1 MGGHGNGKKRVIRS
15 EGRGLDLGN
24 TRSIWSPARGIQV
37 GGFEVYLEFY
47 NLKREPFCLTPDPKF
62 LHLADPHRNALVALV
77 QGVIRRRGFMVA
89 TGPVGTGKT
98 TVLNAL
104 LHLLSNLHKNG
115 EHKNGDRKLVSAFLV
130 NPLLSRDEFL
140 ETLLDEFELQ
150 VASTTKPRRLLA
162 LHELFLEAQ
171 GNGGTAVL
179 IIDEAHLLTVELL
192 EEIRLLTNMDTHR
205 EKLLQVILCG
215 QPELA
220 TLLLQPPLRA
230 LRQRIA
236 LLAQLRPLTP
246 GETCS
251 YIEQR
256 LRLAGLQGPLPFSAA
271 ALEEIY
277 RRTQGVPRLINLLC
291 DSCLTVALQVRRK
304 DIDTDIVHVAI
315 SGLTLAP
322 TPASA
327 VSAASGGAAAG
338 FSAAEA
344 RPVPLRVMHEEGE
357 SQRRAAGGQP

>member
-1 MGGHGNGKKRVIRS
+1 
-15 EGRGLDLGN
+15 
-24 TRSIWSPARGIQV
+24 
-37 GGFEVYLEFY
+37 VYLDFY

-62 LHLADPHRNALVALV
+62 LHLADPHRNALVSLV
-77 QGVIRRRGFMVA
+77 QGVLRRRGFMVT
-89 TGPVGTGKT
+89 TGAVGTGKT

-115 EHKNGDRKLVSAFLV
+115 ERKLASAFLV
-130 NPLLSRDEFL
+130 NPLLTRDEFL
-140 ETLLDEFELQ
+140 ESLLDEFELQ
-150 VASTTKPRRLLA
+150 IASTTKPRRLLA

-171 GNGGTAVL
+171 RKGGTAVL

-220 TLLLQPPLRA
+220 TVLLQPQLRA

-236 LLAQLRPLTP
+236 MLAQLRPLTA
-246 GETCS
+246 GETNS

-256 LRLAGLQGPLPFSAA
+256 MRLAGLEGPVPFSHS
-271 ALEEIY
+271 ALDEVY

-291 DSCLTVALQVRRK
+291 DSCLSIALQMHRK
-304 DIDTDIVHVAI
+304 DVDSAI
-315 SGLTLAP
+315 
-322 TPASA
+322 
-327 VSAASGGAAAG
+327 VSAAVSGHTLTPPPAMAPANGSGA
-338 FSAAEA
+338 SPCPPTVEA
-344 RPVPLRVMHEEGE
+344 RPMSTRGVCEEDE
-357 SQRRAAGGQP
+357 IHRRAAGGRM

>member
-1 MGGHGNGKKRVIRS
+1 
-15 EGRGLDLGN
+15 
-24 TRSIWSPARGIQV
+24 
-37 GGFEVYLEFY
+37 VYLDFL
-47 NLKREPFCLTPDPKF
+47 NLKREPFSLTPDPKF

-104 LHLLSNLHKNG
+104 LHLLSNLHRNG
-115 EHKNGDRKLVSAFLV
+115 ERKLVSAFLV
-130 NPLLSRDEFL
+130 NPVLNREEFL
-140 ETLLDEFELQ
+140 ESLLDEFELQ

-171 GNGGTAVL
+171 SKGGTAVL

-220 TLLLQPPLRA
+220 TLLLQPQLRA

-236 LLAQLRPLTP
+236 LLAQLRPLTAT
-246 GETCS
+246 ESAS

-256 LRLAGLQGPLPFSAA
+256 LRLAGMEGPLPFSAS
-271 ALEEIY
+271 ALDEIY

-291 DSCLTVALQVRRK
+291 DSCLNLAMQLHRR
-304 DIDTDIVHVAI
+304 DVDTDIVRAAV
-315 SGLTLAP
+315 SGLTLLP
-322 TPASA
+322 PSA
-327 VSAASGGAAAG
+327 VASPAARGAAAG
-338 FSAAEA
+338 TSAVEPRS
-344 RPVPLRVMHEEGE
+344 RPAPALYEESE
-357 SQRRAAGGQP
+357 TQSRAAGGQS

>member
-1 MGGHGNGKKRVIRS
+1 MVAQKIIA
-15 EGRGLDLGN
+15 LGPA
-24 TRSIWSPARGIQV
+24 SPADSKRKLV
-37 GGFEVYLEFY
+37 ARVYLDFL
-47 NLKREPFCLTPDPKF
+47 NLKREPFSLTPDPKF

-104 LHLLSNLHKNG
+104 LHLLSTMHR
-115 EHKNGDRKLVSAFLV
+115 NGDRKLVSAYIV
-130 NPLLSRDEFL
+130 NPVLTRDEFL
-140 ETLLDEFELQ
+140 ESLLDEFELQ

-162 LHELFLEAQ
+162 LHELFLDAQ
-171 GNGGTAVL
+171 SKGGTAVL

-220 TLLLQPPLRA
+220 TLLLQPQLRA

-236 LLAQLRPLTP
+236 LLAQLRPLTTA
-246 GETCS
+246 ETCS

-271 ALEEIY
+271 ALEEVH
-277 RRTQGVPRLINLLC
+277 RRTQGVPRLVNLLC
-291 DSCLTVALQVRRK
+291 DSCLSLASQMRSRDVDVDVVRAA
-304 DIDTDIVHVAI
+304 V

-322 TPASA
+322 TAVPAPSPGNGNGSSAPAS
-327 VSAASGGAAAG
+327 G
-338 FSAAEA
+338 EA
-344 RPVPLRVMHEEGE
+344 RSQPTRVIYGEGE
-357 SQRRAAGGQP
+357 IQRRVAGGQL

>member
-1 MGGHGNGKKRVIRS
+1 
-15 EGRGLDLGN
+15 
-24 TRSIWSPARGIQV
+24 
-37 GGFEVYLEFY
+37 VYLDFFS
-47 NLKREPFCLTPDPKF
+47 LKREPFSLTPDPKF

-115 EHKNGDRKLVSAFLV
+115 ERKLVSAFLV
-130 NPLLSRDEFL
+130 NPILTRDEFL
-140 ETLLDEFELQ
+140 ESLLDEFEVQ
-150 VASTTKPRRLLA
+150 VSSTTKPRRLLA

-171 GNGGTAVL
+171 SKGGTAVL
-179 IIDEAHLLTVELL
+179 IIDEAHLLPVDLL

-220 TLLLQPPLRA
+220 TLLLQPQLRA

-246 GETCS
+246 GETGT
-251 YIEQR
+251 YVEQR
-256 LRLAGLQGPLPFSAA
+256 LRLAGLQGQLPFCAA
-271 ALEEIY
+271 ALDEVH

-291 DSCLTVALQVRRK
+291 DSCLSLAAQMHRR
-304 DIDTDIVHVAI
+304 DVDTDVVRAAV
-315 SGLTLAP
+315 SGLTLTGSVVAP
-322 TPASA
+322 GPTNGA
-327 VSAASGGAAAG
+327 SAASPAG
-338 FSAAEA
+338 ETRPMPA
-344 RPVPLRVMHEEGE
+344 RVHLEDSEP
-357 SQRRAAGGQP
+357 QRRAAGGQL

>member
-1 MGGHGNGKKRVIRS
+1 
-15 EGRGLDLGN
+15 
-24 TRSIWSPARGIQV
+24 
-37 GGFEVYLEFY
+37 VYLDFY

-62 LHLADPHRNALVALV
+62 LHLADPHRNALVSLV
-77 QGVIRRRGFMVA
+77 QGVLRRRGFMVT
-89 TGPVGTGKT
+89 TGAVGTGKT

-115 EHKNGDRKLVSAFLV
+115 GRKLASAFLV
-130 NPLLSRDEFL
+130 NPLLTRDEFL
-140 ETLLDEFELQ
+140 ESLLDEFELQ
-150 VASTTKPRRLLA
+150 IASTTKPRRLLA

-171 GNGGTAVL
+171 RKGGTAVL

-220 TLLLQPPLRA
+220 TVLLQPQLRA

-236 LLAQLRPLTP
+236 MLAQLRPLTA
-246 GETCS
+246 GETNS

-256 LRLAGLQGPLPFSAA
+256 MRLAGLEGTLPFSPA
-271 ALEEIY
+271 ALDEVY

-291 DSCLTVALQVRRK
+291 DSCLTIALQMHRK
-304 DIDTDIVHVAI
+304 DVDSAIVSAAV
-315 SGLTLAP
+315 SGLTL
-322 TPASA
+322 TPPPVVASPANGSGASPGPSA
-327 VSAASGGAAAG
+327 V
-338 FSAAEA
+338 EA
-344 RPVPLRVMHEEGE
+344 RPMSTRVVYEENE
-357 SQRRAAGGQP
+357 VHRRAAGGQG

>member
-1 MGGHGNGKKRVIRS
+1 MY
-15 EGRGLDLGN
+15 LD
-24 TRSIWSPARGIQV
+24 
-37 GGFEVYLEFY
+37 FY
-47 NLKREPFCLTPDPKF
+47 NLKREPFSLTPDPKF
-62 LHLADPHRNALVALV
+62 LHLADPHRNALVSLI
-77 QGVIRRRGFMVA
+77 QGVLRRRGFMVA

-104 LHLLSNLHKNG
+104 LHLLSNLHRNG
-115 EHKNGDRKLVSAFLV
+115 ERKLVSAFLV
-130 NPLLSRDEFL
+130 NPLLSKEEFL
-140 ETLLDEFELQ
+140 ETLLDEFELR
-150 VASTTKPRRLLA
+150 VAQTTKPRRLLA

-171 GNGGTAVL
+171 AKGGTAIL

-205 EKLLQVILCG
+205 EKLVQVILCG

-220 TLLLQPPLRA
+220 TVLLQPQLRA

-246 GETCS
+246 TETGK

-256 LRLAGLQGPLPFSAA
+256 LRLAALEGPSPFSLS
-271 ALEEIY
+271 ALDEVH

-291 DSCLTVALQVRRK
+291 DSSLSIASQMRQKEVGAEIVR
-304 DIDTDIVHVAI
+304 AAA

-322 TPASA
+322 PSVPGNGSESSQASEVVA
-327 VSAASGGAAAG
+327 PPI
-338 FSAAEA
+338 
-344 RPVPLRVMHEEGE
+344 PVHVLEKGE
-357 SQRRAAGGQP
+357 KEIQGRTAGGQS

>member
-1 MGGHGNGKKRVIRS
+1 
-15 EGRGLDLGN
+15 
-24 TRSIWSPARGIQV
+24 
-37 GGFEVYLEFY
+37 VYLEFL
-47 NLKREPFCLTPDPKF
+47 NLKREPFSLTPDPKF

-98 TVLNAL
+98 TILNAL
-104 LHLLSNLHKNG
+104 LHLLSHLHKNG
-115 EHKNGDRKLVSAFLV
+115 ERKLVSAFLV
-130 NPLLSRDEFL
+130 NPVLTREEFL
-140 ETLLDEFELQ
+140 ESVLDEFE
-150 VASTTKPRRLLA
+150 VTVTSASKPRRLLA

-171 GNGGTAVL
+171 GKGGTAVL
-179 IIDEAHLLTVELL
+179 LIDEAHLLTVDLL

-220 TLLLQPPLRA
+220 TLLLQPQMRA

-246 GETCS
+246 AETAS

-256 LRLAGLQGPLPFSAA
+256 LRLAGLPGPLPFSIA
-271 ALEEIY
+271 ALDEVY

-291 DSCLTVALQVRRK
+291 DSCLSIAAQMHRK
-304 DIDTDIVHVAI
+304 DVEPDIVRAAV
-315 SGLTLAP
+315 SGLTLTAP
-322 TPASA
+322 SA
-327 VSAASGGAAAG
+327 VAPLAAGSGAAAG
-338 FSAAEA
+338 PSAESRPLPA
-344 RPVPLRVMHEEGE
+344 RGQYEENEVP
-357 SQRRAAGGQP
+357 RRAVGGQL

>member
-1 MGGHGNGKKRVIRS
+1 MY
-15 EGRGLDLGN
+15 LDFL
-24 TRSIWSPARGIQV
+24 
-37 GGFEVYLEFY
+37 
-47 NLKREPFCLTPDPKF
+47 NLKREPFSLTPDPKF

-115 EHKNGDRKLVSAFLV
+115 ERKLVSAFLV
-130 NPLLSRDEFL
+130 NPVLSREEFL
-140 ETLLDEFELQ
+140 ESLLDEFELQ

-171 GNGGTAVL
+171 SKGGTAVL

-220 TLLLQPPLRA
+220 TLLLQPQLRA

-236 LLAQLRPLTP
+236 LLAQLRPLTA

-251 YIEQR
+251 YVEQR
-256 LRLAGLQGPLPFSAA
+256 LRLAGMEGPLPFCAA
-271 ALEEIY
+271 ALDEIY

-291 DSCLTVALQVRRK
+291 DSCLSLALQMHCRDV
-304 DIDTDIVHVAI
+304 DTDIVRAAV
-315 SGLTLAP
+315 SGLTLTPPSGVAP
-322 TPASA
+322 P
-327 VSAASGGAAAG
+327 AAAKG
-338 FSAAEA
+338 AGATAGPSAAEPRPRPA
-344 RPVPLRVMHEEGE
+344 RVLYEEGE
-357 SQRRAAGGQP
+357 TQPRAAGGQL

>member
-1 MGGHGNGKKRVIRS
+1 
-15 EGRGLDLGN
+15 
-24 TRSIWSPARGIQV
+24 
-37 GGFEVYLEFY
+37 VYLEFY
-47 NLKREPFCLTPDPKF
+47 NLKREPLCLTPDPKF

-98 TVLNAL
+98 TILNAL

-115 EHKNGDRKLVSAFLV
+115 ERKLVSAFLV
-130 NPLLSRDEFL
+130 NPLLTRDEFL

-150 VASTTKPRRLLA
+150 VPSTTKPRRLLA

-171 GNGGTAVL
+171 SKGGTAVL
-179 IIDEAHLLTVELL
+179 LIDEAHLLTVELL

-220 TLLLQPPLRA
+220 TLLLQPQMRA

-236 LLAQLRPLTP
+236 LLAQLRPLTA

-256 LRLAGLQGPLPFSAA
+256 MRLAGLQGPLPFSAA

-304 DIDTDIVHVAI
+304 DVDTEVVHVAV
-315 SGLTLAP
+315 SGLTLTPA
-322 TPASA
+322 PASA
-327 VSAASGGAAAG
+327 VSAGSGPVVAAG
-338 FSAAEA
+338 FSAAEP
-344 RPVPLRVMHEEGE
+344 RPVSLRAMHEESE

>member
-1 MGGHGNGKKRVIRS
+1 
-15 EGRGLDLGN
+15 
-24 TRSIWSPARGIQV
+24 
-37 GGFEVYLEFY
+37 VYLDFY
-47 NLKREPFCLTPDPKF
+47 NLKREPFSLTPDPKF
-62 LHLADPHRNALVALV
+62 LHLAEPHRNALVALV

-104 LHLLSNLHKNG
+104 LHLLSSLHRNG
-115 EHKNGDRKLVSAFLV
+115 ERKLVSAFLV
-130 NPLLSRDEFL
+130 NPVLTRDEFL
-140 ETLLDEFELQ
+140 ESLLDEFELQ

-171 GNGGTAVL
+171 SKGGTAVL

-220 TLLLQPPLRA
+220 TLLLQPQLRA

-236 LLAQLRPLTP
+236 LLAQLRPLNAT
-246 GETCS
+246 ETCS

-256 LRLAGLQGPLPFSAA
+256 LRLAGLPGSLPFSAA
-271 ALEEIY
+271 ALDEIQH
-277 RRTQGVPRLINLLC
+277 RTQGVPRLINLLC
-291 DSCLTVALQVRRK
+291 DSCLSLGMQMHSQDVDIEVVRAA
-304 DIDTDIVHVAI
+304 V
-315 SGLTLAP
+315 SGLTLTPGSAP
-322 TPASA
+322 A
-327 VSAASGGAAAG
+327 VGGGAI
-338 FSAAEA
+338 SA
-344 RPVPLRVMHEEGE
+344 PVPYGEGE
-357 SQRRAAGGQP
+357 IRHRAVGGQL